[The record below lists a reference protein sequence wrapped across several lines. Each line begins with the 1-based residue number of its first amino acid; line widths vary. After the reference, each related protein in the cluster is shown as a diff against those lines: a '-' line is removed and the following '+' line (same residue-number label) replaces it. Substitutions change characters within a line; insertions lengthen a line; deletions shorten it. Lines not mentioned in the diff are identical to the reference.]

1 MVSPPLAATRP
12 CSTTGRMRVKLR
24 GIMPARRRA
33 FLLFCFVL
41 LTTLGCAHHYDVT
54 ARRDPLDPPPPP
66 PVAYHLHLNGIGG
79 YRFIDKY
86 MLVGLQDGGLTG
98 EVHAYDWTGADV
110 GLVALLASGRHREQ
124 SHEVAQMILAAP
136 RAQPGRKITLSR
148 PHPRRR

>member
-1 MVSPPLAATRP
+1 MLAP
-12 CSTTGRMRVKLR
+12 
-24 GIMPARRRA
+24 RRA
-33 FLLFCFVL
+33 FVLFCLVL

-124 SHEVAQMILAAP
+124 THVVAQMILAAA
-136 RAQPGRKITLSR
+136 RAQPGRRITLSCHSAGCGIIAWALAEL
-148 PHPRRR
+148 PDDVKVDSI